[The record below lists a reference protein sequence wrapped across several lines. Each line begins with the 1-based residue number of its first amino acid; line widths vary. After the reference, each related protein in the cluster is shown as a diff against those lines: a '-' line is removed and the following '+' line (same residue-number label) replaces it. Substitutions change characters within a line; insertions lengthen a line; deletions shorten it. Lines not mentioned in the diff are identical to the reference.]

1 MSKADKAEQR
11 AFEAYPVLM
20 CYNDFQM
27 VEEDVNKPLR
37 EIYQEGYHRA
47 EEDLELT
54 WEDISNISECLSEV
68 EEEITVGQHKGCGLR
83 GMYQEVLKRFK
94 AQKGE

>member
-1 MSKADKAEQR
+1 MSKADKAEQK

-37 EIYQEGYHRA
+37 EIYQEGYLQA
-47 EEDLELT
+47 EKDLELT
-54 WEDISNISECLSEV
+54 WEDMEC
-68 EEEITVGQHKGCGLR
+68 IIKH
-83 GMYQEVLKRFK
+83 YQDIMLKTY
-94 AQKGE
+94 